1 MAKIH
6 IKNLKVC
13 TLIGIYEWEQKN
25 KQDVI
30 INLTIDFDASKPA
43 QSDQIDDTLD
53 YHQLTKKIIQSVE
66 SSQYNLIEKL
76 SQSILDIV
84 MLEPLVLGCSIRVDK
99 PLALKL
105 ADSVAVKLSQKK

>member
-1 MAKIH
+1 MAKIY

-25 KQDVI
+25 KQDVL
-30 INLTIDFDASKPA
+30 INLTIEFDASKPS
-43 QSDQIDDTLD
+43 QSDQINDTLD
-53 YHQLTKKIIQSVE
+53 YHKLTEKIIQRVE

-84 MLEPLVLGCSIRVDK
+84 MIEPLVLGCSIRVDK
-99 PLALKL
+99 PLALKT
-105 ADSVAVKLSQKK
+105 ANSVAVELTEQK